1 MPRVQMLVRRDG
13 VLVTLLQHLTVA
25 QPLDTSLG
33 VAVVVAEQR
42 SMTALG
48 GIDLGTVGENL
59 GDV

>member
-1 MPRVQMLVRRDG
+1 MLVRREG

-42 SMTALG
+42 SMTTLG
-48 GIDLGTVGENL
+48 SVDLRTVSENL